1 MRRGGWFAGM
11 ALAGCLLA
19 AWFFLLRPEFLGGPA
34 AFIIVSGR
42 SMEPTLHTGDLVIT
56 RKQSEYRPGDVVA
69 LRVPKGDIGEGSLVI
84 HRIVGGSADEGFL
97 TKGDNKPELDR
108 YHPREGDIVGRQW
121 LHLPGKGRWLA
132 TGRQPQ
138 NFAALV
144 GGIAAFSFL
153 GGKTL
158 RKRRR
163 RKAGFVMA
171 EKSSK
176 KKAGWL
182 AGVLGR
188 AAAGNA
194 DAAKAN
200 GRANGAR
207 PPIAAA
213 VPGRTAP
220 LWAVGALGMT
230 ALLAV
235 GLGYFAYRALSG
247 PAVKTR
253 FVERARYEQRG
264 VFDYTVVVQPSTLY
278 PAGVIGPVTAPEDP
292 KVTPVT
298 PPVYTKQA
306 VGLDLGFSYSLGA
319 SLPPDLR
326 GELSAELQVRATG
339 EGGWVIR
346 QPLLAPTPFQGT
358 EASTRLWV
366 GFAPIQALIERVE
379 AETGFT
385 PGGYE
390 LVVVPSVHVTGAIGR
405 ESFDAVYA
413 PAFTLK
419 YNKTTIVPDGSLRR
433 SEAQRLGETVR
444 ERQNVLGLPVPTAR
458 WLLTGGSAAAAALA
472 SLCAAVV
479 FLGLG
484 QDEATKVRVRYGTRV
499 VPVMEADHNGAC
511 RVQVARLEDLAA
523 LAQREG
529 KIVFVQRLPDG
540 DLYFLPDGAVTYEY
554 ASANGKRSR

>member
-1 MRRGGWFAGM
+1 MG
-11 ALAGCLLA
+11 LLA
-19 AWFFLLRPEFLGGPA
+19 SLLAIVLWFFAFRPAFLGGPA
-34 AFIIVSGR
+34 GYVIVSGK
-42 SMEPTLHTGDLVIT
+42 SMEPTLYTGDLVIT
-56 RKQSEYRPGDVVA
+56 RKQPQYEAGDVVA
-69 LRVPKGDIGEGSLVI
+69 FRVERGIVI
-84 HRIVGGSADEGFL
+84 HRIVGGSADEGFV
-97 TKGDNKPELDR
+97 TKGDNKPELDP
-108 YHPREGDIVGRQW
+108 YHPRESDIVGRQW

-132 TGRQPQ
+132 TARQPQ

-144 GGIAAFSFL
+144 GGIAAYSFL

-163 RKAGFVMA
+163 RKAGLEMA
-171 EKSSK
+171 TKRT
-176 KKAGWL
+176 KKAGRL
-182 AGVLGR
+182 ARVFGL
-188 AAAGNA
+188 AAAPKDNGA
-194 DAAKAN
+194 RRN
-200 GRANGAR
+200 GRANGPR
-207 PPIAAA
+207 PAVAAGGTA
-213 VPGRTAP
+213 APAAP
-220 LWAVGALGMT
+220 LWAVGALGLT

-235 GLGYFAYRALSG
+235 GLGYFAYRALSA

-306 VGLDLGFSYSLGA
+306 VGLDLGFSYYLGA
-319 SLPPDLR
+319 SLPPDVR

-339 EGGWVIR
+339 EGGWTIR

-379 AETGFT
+379 VETGFS

-390 LVVVPSVHVTGAIGR
+390 IVVVPSVHVTGAIGG
-405 ESFDAVYA
+405 ESFDAVYV

-433 SEAQRLGETVR
+433 SEAQSLGETVR
-444 ERQNVLGLPVPTAR
+444 LRQSVLGLPVPTAR
-458 WLLTGGSAAAAALA
+458 WLLTGGAAAAAALA

-499 VPVMEADHNGAC
+499 VSVMEADHNGAC

-523 LAQREG
+523 LAQRDG
-529 KIVFVQRLPDG
+529 KIVFVERLPDS
-540 DLYFLPDGAVTYEY
+540 DLYFLPDGPVTYEY